1 MADLMIDIETV
12 GTGPEACI
20 LTIAAQTFDP
30 LGTGYHKQQFY
41 ARIDPD
47 SQPDRNIEQGTIDWW
62 ATQPAAAQEEA
73 FGSDNR
79 IPLDTALEE
88 LGRLIWRSF
97 GSDNRIP
104 LDTALEELGRLIW
117 RSKSIWANGPTFDM
131 NILEHAYKSF
141 HRPLPWQYYR
151 VRDARTVYA
160 LYPGLGKP
168 PTSHHALED
177 CRRQIDLLQ
186 ATLKHLNIKELV

>member
-30 LGTGYHKQQFY
+30 LGTGYHTQQFY

-47 SQPDRNIEQGTIDWW
+47 SQPGRSIEQGTIEWW
-62 ATQPAAAQEEA
+62 ATQPAEAQEEA

-79 IPLDTALEE
+79 VPLDTALEE
-88 LGRLIWRSF
+88 LGKLIWK
-97 GSDNRIP
+97 
-104 LDTALEELGRLIW
+104 
-117 RSKSIWANGPTFDM
+117 SKSIWANGPTFDM

-160 LYPGLGKP
+160 LYPELGKP
-168 PTSHHALED
+168 PASHHALED

-186 ATLKHLNIKELV
+186 ATLQHLNVKALS